1 MSILKIAR
9 LGHPILYK
17 KASLVDNITE
27 PGIKKL
33 IHDMSE
39 TMIDY
44 KGIGLAAPQV
54 HISKQIIIFKMI
66 EEQEKE
72 SIEEQ
77 EKESNEI
84 KITALINPRIIKTS
98 EETDNQWEGCL
109 SIPGMLGLVTRHSSI
124 SYEGLDM
131 SGNKIQ
137 QKAEGLHARI
147 VQHEC
152 DHLNGIVFTH
162 RLVDKKAYGYED
174 EIEEYWK
181 KKYE

>member
-9 LGHPILYK
+9 LGHPILYQ
-17 KASLVDNITE
+17 KASPIDNISE
-27 PGIKKL
+27 PEIKKL

-54 HISKQIIIFKMI
+54 HISKQIIIFRMI
-66 EEQEKE
+66 ED
-72 SIEEQ
+72 Q

-98 EETDNQWEGCL
+98 KETDNQWEGCL
-109 SIPGMLGLVTRHSSI
+109 SIPGMLGLVKRHFSI
-124 SYEGLDM
+124 SYEGFDM

-137 QKAEGLHARI
+137 QNAEGLHARI

-181 KKYE
+181 KKHK

>member
-27 PGIKKL
+27 LGIKKL

-54 HISKQIIIFKMI
+54 HISKQIIIFRMI
-66 EEQEKE
+66 EDR
-72 SIEEQ
+72 

-109 SIPGMLGLVTRHSSI
+109 SIPGMLGLVKRHFSI
-124 SYEGLDM
+124 SYEGFDM

-137 QKAEGLHARI
+137 QNAEGLHARI

-181 KKYE
+181 KKHK

>member
-9 LGHPILYK
+9 LGHPILYQ
-17 KASLVDNITE
+17 KASLIDNISE
-27 PGIKKL
+27 SGIKKL

-39 TMIDY
+39 TMLDY

-54 HISKQIIIFKMI
+54 HVSKQIIIFRI
-66 EEQEKE
+66 LDDQEKE
-72 SIEEQ
+72 N
-77 EKESNEI
+77 NEI
-84 KITALINPRIIKTS
+84 KITALINPKITKFS

-109 SIPGMLGLVTRHSSI
+109 SIPGMLGLVKRYSSI
-124 SYEGLDM
+124 SYEGFDM
-131 SGNKIQ
+131 SGNKFQ

-174 EIEEYWK
+174 EIEKYWK
-181 KKYE
+181 KKHE

>member
-17 KASLVDNITE
+17 KASLVDNIPE

-54 HISKQIIIFKMI
+54 HISKQIIIFRMI
-66 EEQEKE
+66 ED
-72 SIEEQ
+72 Q

-181 KKYE
+181 KKHE

>member
-17 KASLVDNITE
+17 KSSLVDDITE
-27 PGIKKL
+27 PGIKEL

-54 HISKQIIIFKMI
+54 HISKQIIIFRMT
-66 EEQEKE
+66 ED
-72 SIEEQ
+72 Q

-84 KITALINPRIIKTS
+84 KITALINPRIIKIS

-109 SIPGMLGLVTRHSSI
+109 SIPGMLGLVKRHSSI
-124 SYEGLDM
+124 SYEGFL
-131 SGNKIQ
+131 SSWSHLGQIWVPFWLHFGVYVGTCW
-137 QKAEGLHARI
+137 GLWWY
-147 VQHEC
+147 
-152 DHLNGIVFTH
+152 
-162 RLVDKKAYGYED
+162 LVAYR
-174 EIEEYWK
+174 
-181 KKYE
+181 

>member
-9 LGHPILYK
+9 LGHPVLYQ
-17 KASLVDNITE
+17 KASLVDNISE
-27 PGIKKL
+27 SGIKKL

-54 HISKQIIIFKMI
+54 HVSKQIIIFRI
-66 EEQEKE
+66 LND
-72 SIEEQ
+72 Q

-84 KITALINPRIIKTS
+84 KITALINPKITNFS
-98 EETDNQWEGCL
+98 EETDNKWEGCL
-109 SIPGMLGLVTRHSSI
+109 SIPGMLGLVKRYSSI
-124 SYEGLDM
+124 CYEGFDM
-131 SGNKIQ
+131 NGNKIH
-137 QKAEGLHARI
+137 QKAEGLHARV

-162 RLVDKKAYGYED
+162 RLVDKKAYGYEN

-181 KKYE
+181 KKHE

>member
-17 KASLVDNITE
+17 KASLVDNIIE

-54 HISKQIIIFKMI
+54 HISKQIFIFRMI
-66 EEQEKE
+66 ED
-72 SIEEQ
+72 Q

-137 QKAEGLHARI
+137 QKAEGLHARL

-174 EIEEYWK
+174 EVEEYWK
-181 KKYE
+181 KKHE

>member
-17 KASLVDNITE
+17 KASLVDNTTE
-27 PGIKKL
+27 QGIKEL

-44 KGIGLAAPQV
+44 KGMGLAAPQV
-54 HISKQIIIFKMI
+54 HISKQIIIFRII
-66 EEQEKE
+66 ED
-72 SIEEQ
+72 Q

-98 EETDNQWEGCL
+98 KETENQWEGCL
-109 SIPGMLGLVTRHSSI
+109 SIPGMLGLVKRHFSI
-124 SYEGLDM
+124 SYEGFDM

-137 QKAEGLHARI
+137 QNAEGLHARL

-181 KKYE
+181 KKNE

>member
-17 KASLVDNITE
+17 KASAVDNITE
-27 PGIKKL
+27 PDIKKL

-39 TMIDY
+39 TMLDY

-54 HISKQIIIFKMI
+54 HISKQIIIFRMLDD
-66 EEQEKE
+66 
-72 SIEEQ
+72 Q

-84 KITALINPRIIKTS
+84 KITALINPKITKIS
-98 EETDNQWEGCL
+98 EETENQWEGCL
-109 SIPGMLGLVTRHSSI
+109 SIPGMLGLVKRYSSI
-124 SYEGLDM
+124 SYEGIDM

-137 QKAEGLHARI
+137 QQAEGLHARV

-162 RLVDKKAYGYED
+162 RLVDQKAFGYEG

-181 KKYE
+181 KKHE

>member
-17 KASLVDNITE
+17 KTSLVDNIIE

-33 IHDMSE
+33 IHDMSR
-39 TMIDY
+39 TMLDY

-54 HISKQIIIFKMI
+54 HVSKRIIIFRI
-66 EEQEKE
+66 LNNQEKE
-72 SIEEQ
+72 N
-77 EKESNEI
+77 NEI
-84 KITALINPRIIKTS
+84 KISALINPKITKFS

-109 SIPGMLGLVTRHSSI
+109 SIPGMSGLVKRYSSI
-124 SYEGLDM
+124 SYEGFDIN
-131 SGNKIQ
+131 GNKIQ
-137 QKAEGLHARI
+137 QNAEGLHARV

-162 RLVDKKAYGYED
+162 RLIDKKAYGYED
-174 EIEEYWK
+174 EIAEYWK
-181 KKYE
+181 KNE

>member
-17 KASLVDNITE
+17 KTSLVDNIIE

-54 HISKQIIIFKMI
+54 HISKQIIIFRMLDV
-66 EEQEKE
+66 
-72 SIEEQ
+72 Q

-84 KITALINPRIIKTS
+84 KITALINPKITKIS

-109 SIPGMLGLVTRHSSI
+109 SIPGMLGLVKRPSSI
-124 SYEGLDM
+124 IYEGFDM
-131 SGNKIQ
+131 SGNKVQ
-137 QKAEGLHARI
+137 QKAEGRHARI

-152 DHLNGIVFTH
+152 DHLDGIVITH
-162 RLVDKKAYGYED
+162 RLVDKNAYGYED
-174 EIEEYWK
+174 EIEEFWK
-181 KKYE
+181 KKHG

>member
-27 PGIKKL
+27 PDIKKL

-54 HISKQIIIFKMI
+54 HISKQIIIFRMI
-66 EEQEKE
+66 ED
-72 SIEEQ
+72 Q

-109 SIPGMLGLVTRHSSI
+109 SIPGMLGLVKRYSSI
-124 SYEGLDM
+124 GYEGFDV

-137 QKAEGLHARI
+137 QNAEGLHARI

-181 KKYE
+181 KKHE

>member
-33 IHDMSE
+33 IQDMSE

-54 HISKQIIIFKMI
+54 HISKQIIIFRMFDD
-66 EEQEKE
+66 
-72 SIEEQ
+72 Q

-98 EETDNQWEGCL
+98 EETDDKWEGCL
-109 SIPGMLGLVTRHSSI
+109 SIPGMLGLVKRYSSI
-124 SYEGLDM
+124 SYEGFDM
-131 SGNKIQ
+131 NGNKIQ
-137 QKAEGLHARI
+137 QNANGSHARV

-174 EIEEYWK
+174 EIEEYWNK
-181 KKYE
+181 KHE

>member
-17 KASLVDNITE
+17 KALVVDNITE
-27 PGIKKL
+27 PSIKKL
-33 IHDMSE
+33 VHDMSE

-54 HISKQIIIFKMI
+54 RVSKQIIIFRMI
-66 EEQEKE
+66 ED
-72 SIEEQ
+72 Q

-98 EETDNQWEGCL
+98 DETNNQWEGCL
-109 SIPGMLGLVTRHSSI
+109 SIPGMLGLVKRHSSI
-124 SYEGLDM
+124 IYEGFDM

-137 QKAEGLHARI
+137 QNAEGLHARV

-152 DHLNGIVFTH
+152 DHLNGVVFTH
-162 RLVDKKAYGYED
+162 RLVDKKAYGYEY

>member
-27 PGIKKL
+27 PGIKEL

-54 HISKQIIIFKMI
+54 HISKQIIIFRMI
-66 EEQEKE
+66 ED
-72 SIEEQ
+72 Q

-137 QKAEGLHARI
+137 QKAEGLHARL

-181 KKYE
+181 KKHE

>member
-9 LGHPILYK
+9 LGHPILCK
-17 KASLVDNITE
+17 KALLVDNTTE
-27 PGIKKL
+27 PGIKEL

-54 HISKQIIIFKMI
+54 HISKQIIIFRMI
-66 EEQEKE
+66 ED
-72 SIEEQ
+72 Q

-109 SIPGMLGLVTRHSSI
+109 SIPGMLGLVTRHYSI

-181 KKYE
+181 KKHE

>member
-9 LGHPILYK
+9 LGHPVLYK

-27 PGIKKL
+27 PGIKEL

-54 HISKQIIIFKMI
+54 HISKQIIIFRMI
-66 EEQEKE
+66 ED
-72 SIEEQ
+72 Q

-109 SIPGMLGLVTRHSSI
+109 SIPGMLGLVKRHSNI
-124 SYEGLDM
+124 SYEGFDM

-137 QKAEGLHARI
+137 QNAEGLHARI

>member
-17 KASLVDNITE
+17 KASLVDNTTE
-27 PGIKKL
+27 PGIKEF

-54 HISKQIIIFKMI
+54 HISKQIIIFRII
-66 EEQEKE
+66 EDR
-72 SIEEQ
+72 

-84 KITALINPRIIKTS
+84 KITTLINPRIIKTS

-109 SIPGMLGLVTRHSSI
+109 SIPGMLGLVKRHFSI
-124 SYEGLDM
+124 SYEGFDM

-137 QKAEGLHARI
+137 QNAEGLHARI

-181 KKYE
+181 KKHE

>member
-9 LGHPILYK
+9 LGHPIVYQ
-17 KASLVDNITE
+17 KALSVNNIIE
-27 PGIKKL
+27 PDIKKL

-39 TMIDY
+39 TMLDY

-54 HISKQIIIFKMI
+54 HISKQIIIFRMLDD
-66 EEQEKE
+66 QEKE
-72 SIEEQ
+72 R
-77 EKESNEI
+77 NEI
-84 KITALINPRIIKTS
+84 KITALINPKITQVSK
-98 EETDNQWEGCL
+98 ETNNQWEGCL
-109 SIPGMLGLVTRHSSI
+109 SIPGMLGLVKRYSSI
-124 SYEGLDM
+124 SYEGFNM

-181 KKYE
+181 NKNE

>member
-1 MSILKIAR
+1 MSILKIAQ
-9 LGHPILYK
+9 LGHPTLYK

-27 PGIKKL
+27 PSIKKL

-54 HISKQIIIFKMI
+54 HISKQVIIFRTI
-66 EEQEKE
+66 EDQA
-72 SIEEQ
+72 
-77 EKESNEI
+77 KESNEI
-84 KITALINPRIIKTS
+84 KITALINPRITKTS

-109 SIPGMLGLVTRHSSI
+109 SIPGMLGLVKRHSGI
-124 SYEGLDM
+124 SYEGFDM
-131 SGNKIQ
+131 SGNKVQ
-137 QKAEGLHARI
+137 QNAEGLHARV

-152 DHLNGIVFTH
+152 DHLNGIVFIH
-162 RLVDKKAYGYED
+162 RLVDKKAYGYEG

-181 KKYE
+181 KKHD

>member
-9 LGHPILYK
+9 LGHPVLYQ
-17 KASLVDNITE
+17 KASLVDNISE
-27 PGIKKL
+27 SGIKKL

-54 HISKQIIIFKMI
+54 HVSKQIIIFRI
-66 EEQEKE
+66 LND
-72 SIEEQ
+72 Q

-84 KITALINPRIIKTS
+84 KITALINPKITNFS
-98 EETDNQWEGCL
+98 EETDNKWEGCL
-109 SIPGMLGLVTRHSSI
+109 SIPGMLGLVKRYSSI
-124 SYEGLDM
+124 SYEGFDM
-131 SGNKIQ
+131 KGNKIQ
-137 QKAEGLHARI
+137 QKAEGLHARV

-162 RLVDKKAYGYED
+162 RLVDKKAYGYEN

-181 KKYE
+181 KKHE

>member
-9 LGHPILYK
+9 LGHPILCQ
-17 KASLVDNITE
+17 KASFVENITE
-27 PGIKKL
+27 SGIKKL

-39 TMIDY
+39 TMLDY
-44 KGIGLAAPQV
+44 KGIGLSAPQV
-54 HISKQIIIFKMI
+54 HISKQIIIFRTFDVR
-66 EEQEKE
+66 EKE
-72 SIEEQ
+72 N
-77 EKESNEI
+77 NEI
-84 KITALINPRIIKTS
+84 KITALINPKITKIS
-98 EETDNQWEGCL
+98 EETDNEWEGCL
-109 SIPGMLGLVTRHSSI
+109 SIPGMLGLVKRYSSI
-124 SYEGLDM
+124 SYEGFDM

-137 QKAEGLHARI
+137 QNAEGLHARI

-181 KKYE
+181 KKHE

>member
-54 HISKQIIIFKMI
+54 HISKQVIIFRVFN
-66 EEQEKE
+66 EQEKE
-72 SIEEQ
+72 N
-77 EKESNEI
+77 NEI
-84 KITALINPRIIKTS
+84 KITVLINPKITKTS
-98 EETDNQWEGCL
+98 KETENQWEGCL
-109 SIPGMLGLVTRHSSI
+109 SMPGMLGLVKRYTSI
-124 SYEGLDM
+124 CYEAFDLK
-131 SGNKIQ
+131 GNRIQ
-137 QKAEGLHARI
+137 ENAEGLHARV

-162 RLVDKKAYGYED
+162 HLVDEKAYGYED

-181 KKYE
+181 KKHE